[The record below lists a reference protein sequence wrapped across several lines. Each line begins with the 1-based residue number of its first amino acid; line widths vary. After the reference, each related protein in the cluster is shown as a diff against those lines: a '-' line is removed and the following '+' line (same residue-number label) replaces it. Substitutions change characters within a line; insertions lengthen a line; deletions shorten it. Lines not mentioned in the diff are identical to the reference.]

1 MKVLFSQPA
10 LIELRPAMRAGARR
24 LAWLGLFACL
34 GLAIGGCY
42 SSDYGRQSAATA
54 SMLRDLAAKLGDYC
68 RADFK
73 LGGGDVSSEEM
84 GEFYYGLKKA
94 RSYAGEAA
102 SGSTR
107 QSYRDLTRLIDDYGK
122 LLSDADR
129 YRLAGK
135 SDPQRLKE
143 ILDHQQKVSG
153 EAQTV
158 LSDLRKEG

>member
-1 MKVLFSQPA
+1 
-10 LIELRPAMRAGARR
+10 MRAGARR
-24 LAWLGLFACL
+24 LAWLGLLGCL
-34 GLAIGGCY
+34 ALSIGGCY
-42 SSDYGRQSAATA
+42 SSDYGRQTAATA
-54 SMLRDLAAKLGDYC
+54 SMLRDLSAKLGDYC

-94 RSYAGEAA
+94 RSYAGAA
-102 SGSTR
+102 AANADR
-107 QSYRDLTRLIDDYGK
+107 QSYRDLTRLIDEYAQ

-143 ILDHQQKVSG
+143 ILAHQEQVSG

-158 LSDLRKEG
+158 LNDLRGKG

>member
-1 MKVLFSQPA
+1 
-10 LIELRPAMRAGARR
+10 MRAGARR
-24 LAWLGLFACL
+24 LAWLGLSGCL
-34 GLAIGGCY
+34 ALAIAGCY
-42 SSDYGRQSAATA
+42 SSDYGRQTAATA

-73 LGGGDVSSEEM
+73 LGSGEVSSEEM

-94 RSYAGEAA
+94 RSYTAEAA
-102 SGSTR
+102 SNSTR
-107 QSYRDLTRLIDDYGK
+107 QSYRDLTRLIDDYAQ

-143 ILDHQQKVSG
+143 ILAHQQQVNS

-158 LSDLRKEG
+158 LIDLRKEG